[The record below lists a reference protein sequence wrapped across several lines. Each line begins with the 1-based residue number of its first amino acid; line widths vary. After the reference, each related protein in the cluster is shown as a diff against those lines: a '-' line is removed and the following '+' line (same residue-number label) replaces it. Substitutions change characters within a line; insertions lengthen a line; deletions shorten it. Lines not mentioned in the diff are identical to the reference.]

1 MEDKKLTMEQYHG
14 HIMGMEAIIWGII
27 PVEGLLL
34 RRINLGKKNII
45 ESKENWMIGKR
56 YWKLLGK

>member
-1 MEDKKLTMEQYHG
+1 MEQYYG

-45 ESKENWMIGKR
+45 ELKENWMIGKR